1 MSVAGQTFK
10 EWRLLVHD
18 DGSSDNTVEIVKRLE
33 KMDSRICLIDD
44 KVKCGGAAN
53 NFMHLLTY
61 SDADYIMFCDQDD
74 LWFDMKIQ
82 VMLDAMMKENRN
94 VPTVVYSNAYVW
106 KPLEGVKGK
115 ATLTF
120 PPDINSFL
128 FLNSGMQ
135 GCVAMFNAA
144 VREKMLQWKC
154 ELAMHD
160 HLLHLIGLAMGKVV
174 YLPLSLMLYRNHEK
188 NVTGDTNT
196 RLADVDRL
204 KRNKKIP
211 VVDYK
216 HYRVIEKF
224 AQVYDKDISEPDKEL
239 LAAYLKLPGKTLV
252 NKLADVI
259 RFGFKLYDS
268 TALLM
273 MKIILRPYINC
284 SK

>member
-1 MSVAGQTFK
+1 MSVLGQTFK

-18 DGSSDNTVEIVKRLE
+18 DGSSDNTVEIVKRLG

-44 KVKCGGAAN
+44 KVKCGGAAG
-53 NFMHLLTY
+53 NFMHLLKY
-61 SDADYIMFCDQDD
+61 SDADYVMFCDQDD
-74 LWFDMKIQ
+74 LWFDIKIQ
-82 VMLDAMMKENRN
+82 VMFDAMTKENGN
-94 VPTVVYSNAYVW
+94 VPTIVYSNAYVW
-106 KPLEGVKGK
+106 KPMEGVKGK

-120 PPDINSFL
+120 PTGLNSFL

-144 VREKMLQWKC
+144 VRHKMLEWKDDV
-154 ELAMHD
+154 AMHD
-160 HLLHLIGLAMGKVV
+160 HLLHLIGLTMGNVV
-174 YLPLSLMLYRNHEK
+174 YLPVSLMLYRNHEK

-196 RLADVDRL
+196 RLADLDRL

-211 VVDYK
+211 VVDCK
-216 HYRVIEKF
+216 HYRVIKKF
-224 AQVYDKDISEPDKEL
+224 AQVFAKEISEPDKEL
-239 LAAYLKLPGKTLV
+239 LDAYLKLPEKTLV

-259 RFGFKLYDS
+259 RFEFKLYDS

-273 MKIILRPYINC
+273 MKIVLRPYINC